1 MPRETNE
8 EIGERMSSAYLCI
21 YWTGGIVDR
30 IKFSAKDDE
39 TVRDKINAFVEQ
51 SGLNEKF
58 CDIEWR

>member
-1 MPRETNE
+1 
-8 EIGERMSSAYLCI
+8 MSSAYLCI
-21 YWTGGIVDR
+21 YWPGGIVDR
-30 IKFSAKDDE
+30 IKFSAKDDK